1 MTLQTLNIKGIQPA
15 RSAIKKHVLDNQ
27 ITVLNQVMSENMNA
41 DQTADDRIINLEPF
55 TAKETTII
63 PYWKGYNTPAL
74 GLLALPGTIVND
86 ADNYYEFIYQM
97 GVVVLTDGADATILQ
112 LKVERYLEAL
122 QRLLHEKAIPYDMG
136 SKVAYVLCTEVDP
149 SQEILTAEKNNTA
162 NHAFRKQ
169 GSITIQIHIKE
180 G

>member
-1 MTLQTLNIKGIQPA
+1 MTLQTLNIQGIQPV
-15 RSAIKKHVLDNQ
+15 REAIKKHILANQ
-27 ITVLNQVMSENMNA
+27 ASILNQVMSENANS
-41 DQTADDRIINLEPF
+41 DQTASDRVINLELF
-55 TAKETTII
+55 TDKETTII

-74 GLLALPGTIVND
+74 GLLALPGIINND
-86 ADNYYEFIYQM
+86 AGNYYEFIYQM

-112 LKVERYLEAL
+112 LKVERYLTAL
-122 QRLLHEKAIPYDMG
+122 MRLLHEKTVPYDNG
-136 SKVAYVLCTEVDP
+136 RKVAYILCTEVDP